1 MPFDEDNPFDDDTEV
16 DEDTFSATEDDDF
29 EPTAS
34 LEEQIAAPSAPSRLQ
49 EFIKDPWP
57 SATFVLMII
66 GFIIVL
72 GTPNP
77 IWAQWNWMLVG
88 MYFLWILVIV
98 TTVISLGIWNTPT
111 KSKIRYSGLITLAV
125 ALAAG
130 AAGTIDTLLFVSVGG
145 GLVSGL
151 EGSLLTAST
160 MIVVLML
167 YSLWL
172 VQRVVQG
179 EQNLDDDAE

>member
-1 MPFDEDNPFDDDTEV
+1 MPFDEDNPFDEDAEV
-16 DEDTFSATEDDDF
+16 DEDTFPDAEDDEF
-29 EPTAS
+29 EPTLS
-34 LEEQIAAPSAPSRLQ
+34 LEEQIATLSAPSKLQ
-49 EFIKDPWP
+49 NFIKDPWP

-77 IWAQWNWMLVG
+77 IWTQWNWMLVG
-88 MYFLWILVIV
+88 VYFLWILVIV
-98 TTVISLGIWNTPT
+98 TIVISLGIWNAPT
-111 KSKIRYSGLITLAV
+111 KSKIRYSGLTTMAV
-125 ALAAG
+125 ALASG
-130 AAGTIDTLLFVSVGG
+130 AVGTIDTLLFITVGG

-160 MIVVLML
+160 MIVVLSL

-179 EQNLDDDAE
+179 EQEQAE